1 MKYKVMSDT
10 SNQFEGIEI
19 DYVIDD
25 TTIGRDL
32 KFIGEDY
39 KLQQNGKILVL
50 ANVDRVITIMDVT
63 PPKVVE
69 IPKLEVNKTFEIYFG
84 PKEIAVS
91 IDCTYEELYR
101 AVEAEWKV
109 GGALMREPL
118 PLDYTERFSLLTFL
132 NDWNFAEGSLK
143 HMKKGSY
150 ARKNAQGRNQ

>member
-25 TTIGRDL
+25 TTIDREL
-32 KFIGEDY
+32 KFLGEDY
-39 KLQQNGKILVL
+39 TLQQNGKILVL
-50 ANVDRVITIMDVT
+50 GNKDRVITIMDVT
-63 PPKVVE
+63 PPKVDE
-69 IPKLEVNKTFEIYFG
+69 KPTLKVNETFEIFFG
-84 PKEIAVS
+84 TKEIAVS
-91 IDCTYEELYR
+91 VDCTYEELYR

-109 GGALMREPL
+109 GGSLMREPL
-118 PLDYTERFSLLTFL
+118 PLDYTERFSQLTFL